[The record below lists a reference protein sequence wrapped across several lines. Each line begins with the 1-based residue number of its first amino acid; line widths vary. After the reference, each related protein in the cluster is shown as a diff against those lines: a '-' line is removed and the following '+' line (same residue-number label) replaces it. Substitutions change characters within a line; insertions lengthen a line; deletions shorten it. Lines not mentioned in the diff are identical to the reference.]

1 MNARFYGRKPRHTY
15 AYARITADCPEDP
28 GEIECTDSATPG
40 VLSFDD
46 AQARNPRVTQP
57 APASLLTIF
66 GATGDLAQRMLLP
79 SLYSLQAENL
89 LPPQMRILGTARS
102 ELDREGF
109 ANLVSAAIGERIPST
124 ERNDAAL
131 RGLLAR
137 LDYGAASVDDDASMQ
152 RLAVKVGELRNDG
165 DVLYH
170 LSTAPRFYVPACHAL
185 GAHGAA
191 DARTRVML
199 EKPIGK
205 DLASANAINDGVAQV
220 FDEERV
226 YRVDHY
232 LGKEGVQNLIALRFG
247 NALFEPL
254 WNSVHIEQVQITVG
268 ETVGVEGRGDY
279 YDDSGAMRD
288 MLQNHLLQLL
298 CLVAME
304 PPARFEPTAVRNE
317 KIKVLRSLRAIGREQ
332 VAHELVAGQYTAGAI
347 DGVAVPGYAQELGRD
362 SRTETFVALRA
373 HVDNWRW
380 SGVPFYLRTGKRLPS
395 RSTEIYI
402 QFRKVPYSIF
412 GGRAA
417 ADMLPNGLLIR
428 LQPEERIELDLMSKT
443 PGLDRSGLRLS
454 QVALDLDFH
463 EEFASARKRIAY
475 ERLYLDAI
483 EGNGTLFVRR
493 DETEAAWQW
502 VDAILDGWRSA
513 NHAPKPY
520 PAGTWGPS
528 AAVSLIE
535 RHGHGWRE

>member
-152 RLAVKVGELRNDG
+152 RLAAKVGELRNSG

-332 VAHELVAGQYTAGAI
+332 VAHESVAGQYTAGAI

-417 ADMLPNGLLIR
+417 GDMQPNGLLIR

>member
-1 MNARFYGRKPRHTY
+1 MTHA
-15 AYARITADCPEDP
+15 
-28 GEIECTDSATPG
+28 
-40 VLSFDD
+40 
-46 AQARNPRVTQP
+46 

-66 GATGDLAQRMLLP
+66 GATGDLARRMLLP
-79 SLYSLQAENL
+79 SLYSLQAEQL
-89 LPPQMRILGTARS
+89 LPANLRILGTARS

-109 ANLVSAAIGERIPST
+109 ANLVSASIAERIPAA

-131 RGLLAR
+131 RGLLDR
-137 LDYGAASVDDDASMQ
+137 LDYAAASVDDDASMAA
-152 RLAVKVGELRNDG
+152 LAAKVQALRDG

-170 LSTAPRFYVPACHAL
+170 MSTAPKFYGPACAAL
-185 GAHGAA
+185 AAHGVAGA
-191 DARTRVML
+191 GTRVML

-205 DLASANAINDGVAQV
+205 DLASAIAINDSVAMS

-254 WNSVHIEQVQITVG
+254 WNARHIEQVQITVG

-279 YDDSGAMRD
+279 YDDSGALRD

-304 PPARFEPTAVRNE
+304 PPAKFDPTAVRNE
-317 KIKVLRSLRAIGREQ
+317 KIKVLRSRRPIGREQ
-332 VAHELVAGQYTAGAI
+332 VAHESVAGQYTAGAI
-347 DGVAVPGYAQELGRD
+347 DGVAVPGYADELGRS

-417 ADMLPNGLLIR
+417 GDMRPNGLLIR
-428 LQPEERIELDLMSKT
+428 LQPEERIELDLMSKA
-443 PGLDRSGLRLS
+443 PGLDRSGLRLA

-502 VDAILDGWRSA
+502 VDAIAEGWRA
-513 NHAPKPY
+513 AGITPKPY
-520 PAGTWGPS
+520 PAGTWGPG
-528 AAVSLIE
+528 AAVSLTE

>member
-1 MNARFYGRKPRHTY
+1 MTHA
-15 AYARITADCPEDP
+15 
-28 GEIECTDSATPG
+28 
-40 VLSFDD
+40 
-46 AQARNPRVTQP
+46 

-66 GATGDLAQRMLLP
+66 GATGDLARRMLLP
-79 SLYSLQAENL
+79 SLYSLQAEQL
-89 LPPQMRILGTARS
+89 LPANLRILGTARS

-109 ANLVSAAIGERIPST
+109 ANLVSASIAERIPAA

-131 RGLLAR
+131 RGLLDR
-137 LDYGAASVDDDASMQ
+137 LDYAAASVDDDASMAA
-152 RLAVKVGELRNDG
+152 LAAKVQALRDG

-170 LSTAPRFYVPACHAL
+170 MSTAPKFYGPACAAL
-185 GAHGAA
+185 AAHGVAGA
-191 DARTRVML
+191 GTRVML

-205 DLASANAINDGVAQV
+205 DLASAIAINDSVAMS

-254 WNSVHIEQVQITVG
+254 WNARHIEQVQITVG
-268 ETVGVEGRGDY
+268 ETVGGEGRGDY
-279 YDDSGAMRD
+279 YDDSGALRD

-304 PPARFEPTAVRNE
+304 PPAKFDPTAVRNE
-317 KIKVLRSLRAIGREQ
+317 KIKVLRSLRPIGREQ
-332 VAHELVAGQYTAGAI
+332 VAHESVAGQYTAGAI
-347 DGVAVPGYAQELGRD
+347 DGVAVPGYADELGRS

-417 ADMLPNGLLIR
+417 GDMRPNGLLIR
-428 LQPEERIELDLMSKT
+428 LQPEERIELDLMSKA
-443 PGLDRSGLRLS
+443 PGLDRSGLRLA

-502 VDAILDGWRSA
+502 VDAIAEGWRA
-513 NHAPKPY
+513 AGITPKPY
-520 PAGTWGPS
+520 PAGTWGPG
-528 AAVSLIE
+528 AAVSLTE

>member
-1 MNARFYGRKPRHTY
+1 MTHA
-15 AYARITADCPEDP
+15 
-28 GEIECTDSATPG
+28 
-40 VLSFDD
+40 
-46 AQARNPRVTQP
+46 

-66 GATGDLAQRMLLP
+66 GATGDLARRMLLP
-79 SLYSLQAENL
+79 SLYSLQAEQL
-89 LPPQMRILGTARS
+89 LPANLRILGTARS
-102 ELDREGF
+102 ELDREAF
-109 ANLVSAAIGERIPST
+109 ANLVLASIAERIPAA

-131 RGLLAR
+131 RGLLDR
-137 LDYGAASVDDDASMQ
+137 LDYAAASVDDDASMAA
-152 RLAVKVGELRNDG
+152 LAAKVQALRDG

-170 LSTAPRFYVPACHAL
+170 MSTAPKFYGPACAAL
-185 GAHGAA
+185 AAHGVAGA
-191 DARTRVML
+191 GTRVML

-205 DLASANAINDGVAQV
+205 DLASAIAINDSVAMS

-254 WNSVHIEQVQITVG
+254 WNARHIEQVQITVG

-279 YDDSGAMRD
+279 YDDSGALRD

-304 PPARFEPTAVRNE
+304 PPAKFDPTAVRNE
-317 KIKVLRSLRAIGREQ
+317 KIKVLRSLRPIGREQ
-332 VAHELVAGQYTAGAI
+332 VAHESVAGQYTAGAI
-347 DGVAVPGYAQELGRD
+347 DGVAVPGYADELGRS

-417 ADMLPNGLLIR
+417 GDMRPNGLLIR
-428 LQPEERIELDLMSKT
+428 LQPEERIELDLMSKA
-443 PGLDRSGLRLS
+443 PGLDRSGLRLA
-454 QVALDLDFH
+454 QVGLDLDFH

-502 VDAILDGWRSA
+502 VDAIAEGWRA
-513 NHAPKPY
+513 AGITPKPY
-520 PAGTWGPS
+520 PAGTWGPG
-528 AAVSLIE
+528 AAVSLTE

>member
-1 MNARFYGRKPRHTY
+1 MTHA
-15 AYARITADCPEDP
+15 
-28 GEIECTDSATPG
+28 
-40 VLSFDD
+40 
-46 AQARNPRVTQP
+46 

-66 GATGDLAQRMLLP
+66 GATGDLARRMLLP
-79 SLYSLQAENL
+79 SLYSLQAEQL
-89 LPPQMRILGTARS
+89 LPANLRILGTARS

-109 ANLVSAAIGERIPST
+109 ANLVSASIAERIPAA

-131 RGLLAR
+131 RGLLDR
-137 LDYGAASVDDDASMQ
+137 LDYAAASVDDDASMAA
-152 RLAVKVGELRNDG
+152 LAAKVQALRDG

-170 LSTAPRFYVPACHAL
+170 MSTAPKFYGPACAAL
-185 GAHGAA
+185 AAHGVAGA
-191 DARTRVML
+191 GTRVML

-205 DLASANAINDGVAQV
+205 DLASAIAINDSVAMS

-254 WNSVHIEQVQITVG
+254 WNARHIEQVQITVG

-279 YDDSGAMRD
+279 YDDSGALRD

-304 PPARFEPTAVRNE
+304 PPAKFDPTAVRNE
-317 KIKVLRSLRAIGREQ
+317 KIKVLRSLRPIGREQ
-332 VAHELVAGQYTAGAI
+332 VAHESVAGQYTAGAI
-347 DGVAVPGYAQELGRD
+347 DGVAVPGYADELGRS

-417 ADMLPNGLLIR
+417 GDMRPNGLLIR
-428 LQPEERIELDLMSKT
+428 LQPEERIELDLMSKA
-443 PGLDRSGLRLS
+443 PGLDRSGLRLA

-502 VDAILDGWRSA
+502 VDAIAEGWRA
-513 NHAPKPY
+513 AGITPKPY
-520 PAGTWGPS
+520 PAGTWGPG
-528 AAVSLIE
+528 AAVSLTE
-535 RHGHGWRE
+535 RHSHGWRE

>member
-1 MNARFYGRKPRHTY
+1 MTHA
-15 AYARITADCPEDP
+15 
-28 GEIECTDSATPG
+28 
-40 VLSFDD
+40 
-46 AQARNPRVTQP
+46 

-66 GATGDLAQRMLLP
+66 GATGDLARRMLLP
-79 SLYSLQAENL
+79 SLYSLQAEQL
-89 LPPQMRILGTARS
+89 LPANLRILGTARS

-109 ANLVSAAIGERIPST
+109 ANRVSASIAERIPAA

-131 RGLLAR
+131 RGLLDR
-137 LDYGAASVDDDASMQ
+137 LDYAAASVDDDASMAA
-152 RLAVKVGELRNDG
+152 LAAKVQALRDG

-170 LSTAPRFYVPACHAL
+170 MSTAPKFYGPACAAL
-185 GAHGAA
+185 AAHGVAGA
-191 DARTRVML
+191 GTRVML

-205 DLASANAINDGVAQV
+205 DLASAIAINDSVAMS

-254 WNSVHIEQVQITVG
+254 WNARHIEQVQITVG

-279 YDDSGAMRD
+279 YDDSGALRD

-304 PPARFEPTAVRNE
+304 PPAKFDPTAVRNE
-317 KIKVLRSLRAIGREQ
+317 KIKVLRSLRPIGREQ
-332 VAHELVAGQYTAGAI
+332 VAHESVAGQYTAGAI
-347 DGVAVPGYAQELGRD
+347 DGVAVPGYADELGRS

-417 ADMLPNGLLIR
+417 GDMRPNGLLIR
-428 LQPEERIELDLMSKT
+428 LQPEERIELDLMSKA
-443 PGLDRSGLRLS
+443 PGLDRSGLRLA

-502 VDAILDGWRSA
+502 VDAIAEGWRA
-513 NHAPKPY
+513 AGITPKPY
-520 PAGTWGPS
+520 PAGTWGPG
-528 AAVSLIE
+528 AAVSLTE

>member
-1 MNARFYGRKPRHTY
+1 MTHA
-15 AYARITADCPEDP
+15 
-28 GEIECTDSATPG
+28 
-40 VLSFDD
+40 
-46 AQARNPRVTQP
+46 

-66 GATGDLAQRMLLP
+66 GATGDLARRMLLP
-79 SLYSLQAENL
+79 SLYSLQAEQL
-89 LPPQMRILGTARS
+89 LPANLRILGTARS

-109 ANLVSAAIGERIPST
+109 ANLVSASIAERIPAA

-131 RGLLAR
+131 RGVLDR
-137 LDYGAASVDDDASMQ
+137 LDYAAASVDDDASMAA
-152 RLAVKVGELRNDG
+152 LAAKVQALRDG

-170 LSTAPRFYVPACHAL
+170 MSTAPKFYGPACAAL
-185 GAHGAA
+185 AAHGVAGA
-191 DARTRVML
+191 GTRVML

-205 DLASANAINDGVAQV
+205 DLASAIAINDSVAMS

-254 WNSVHIEQVQITVG
+254 WNARHIEQVQITVG

-279 YDDSGAMRD
+279 YDDSGALRD

-304 PPARFEPTAVRNE
+304 PPAKFDPTAVRNE
-317 KIKVLRSLRAIGREQ
+317 KIKVLRSLRPIGREQ
-332 VAHELVAGQYTAGAI
+332 VAHESVAGQYTAGAI
-347 DGVAVPGYAQELGRD
+347 DGVAVPGYADELGRS

-417 ADMLPNGLLIR
+417 GDMRPNGLLIR
-428 LQPEERIELDLMSKT
+428 LQPEERIELDLMSKA
-443 PGLDRSGLRLS
+443 PGLDRSGLRLA

-502 VDAILDGWRSA
+502 VDAIAEGWRA
-513 NHAPKPY
+513 AGITPKPY
-520 PAGTWGPS
+520 PAGTWGPG
-528 AAVSLIE
+528 AAVSLTE

>member
-1 MNARFYGRKPRHTY
+1 MTHA
-15 AYARITADCPEDP
+15 
-28 GEIECTDSATPG
+28 
-40 VLSFDD
+40 
-46 AQARNPRVTQP
+46 

-66 GATGDLAQRMLLP
+66 GATGDLARRMLLP
-79 SLYSLQAENL
+79 SLYSLQAEKL
-89 LPPQMRILGTARS
+89 LPEGMRLLGTARS
-102 ELDREGF
+102 ELDRDAF
-109 ANLVSAAIGERIPST
+109 ARLVADSVRERIPGK
-124 ERNDAAL
+124 EVRDDAL
-131 RGLLAR
+131 RGLLDR
-137 LDYGAASVDDDASMQ
+137 LDYAAASADDAASMQ
-152 RLAVKVGELRNDG
+152 ALAAKVSELRNG

-170 LSTAPRFYVPACHAL
+170 MSTAPRFYGPACHAL
-185 GAHGAA
+185 AAHGVAGA
-191 DARTRVML
+191 GTRVML

-205 DLASANAINDGVAQV
+205 DLASAIVINDSVAEA

-254 WNSVHIEQVQITVG
+254 WDARHIEQVQITIG

-279 YDDSGAMRD
+279 YDESGALRD

-317 KIKVLRSLRAIGREQ
+317 KIKVLRSLRPIGRDE
-332 VAHELVAGQYTAGAI
+332 VATESVAGQYTSGAI
-347 DGVAVPGYAQELGRD
+347 ERAAVPGYADELGRG

-412 GGRAA
+412 GGATA
-417 ADMLPNGLLIR
+417 SDMLPNGLLIK
-428 LQPEERIELDLMSKT
+428 LQPDERIELDLMAKT
-443 PGLDRSGLRLS
+443 PGLDRNGLRLS
-454 QVALDLDFH
+454 QVGLDLDFH
-463 EEFASARKRIAY
+463 EEFANQRRRIAY

-502 VDAILDGWRSA
+502 VDAIADGWRA
-513 NHAPKPY
+513 AGIIPKPY
-520 PAGTWGPS
+520 PAGTWGP
-528 AAVSLIE
+528 AASVSLTE
-535 RHGHGWRE
+535 RHGHSWRE

>member
-102 ELDREGF
+102 ELDREAF

-152 RLAVKVGELRNDG
+152 RLAAKVGELRNSG

-332 VAHELVAGQYTAGAI
+332 VAHESVAGQYTAGAI

-417 ADMLPNGLLIR
+417 GDMQPNGLLIR

>member
-1 MNARFYGRKPRHTY
+1 MPA
-15 AYARITADCPEDP
+15 
-28 GEIECTDSATPG
+28 
-40 VLSFDD
+40 
-46 AQARNPRVTQP
+46 

-79 SLYSLQAENL
+79 SLYSLQAEGL
-89 LPPQMRILGTARS
+89 LPPDLRILGTARS
-102 ELDREGF
+102 ELDREAF
-109 ANLVSAAIGERIPST
+109 AGQVANAIAERVPAA
-124 ERNDAAL
+124 ERNDAAV
-131 RGLLAR
+131 RGLLDR
-137 LDYGAASVDDDASMQ
+137 LDYCPASVNDDASMAT
-152 RLAVKVGELRNDG
+152 LAERVNALRNG

-191 DARTRVML
+191 GAGTRVML

-205 DLASANAINDGVAQV
+205 NLTSAEAINDGVAEV
-220 FDEERV
+220 FDEDRV

-247 NALFEPL
+247 NALFEPQ
-254 WNSVHIEQVQITVG
+254 WNARHIEQVQITVA

-279 YDDSGAMRD
+279 YDDSGALRD

-304 PPARFEPTAVRNE
+304 PPAQFEPTAMRNE
-317 KIKVLRSLRAIGREQ
+317 KIKVLRSLRAIGRDE
-332 VAHELVAGQYTAGAI
+332 VATEFVAGQYGAGAI
-347 DGVAVPGYAQELGRD
+347 DGVAVPSYAAELGRA
-362 SRTETFVALRA
+362 SSTETFVAMRA

-380 SGVPFYLRTGKRLPS
+380 SGVPFYLRTGKRMPS
-395 RSTEIYI
+395 RCTEIYL
-402 QFRKVPYSIF
+402 QFRKVPHSIF
-412 GGRAA
+412 GGAA
-417 ADMLPNGLLIR
+417 AGDMRPNGLLIR
-428 LQPEERIELDLMSKT
+428 LQPEERIELQLMSKT

-463 EEFASARKRIAY
+463 TEFAASRKRLAY

-502 VDAILDGWRSA
+502 VDAILDGWRA
-513 NHAPKPY
+513 GATMPRLY

-535 RHGHGWRE
+535 RNGQSWRE

>member
-1 MNARFYGRKPRHTY
+1 M
-15 AYARITADCPEDP
+15 
-28 GEIECTDSATPG
+28 SQAT
-40 VLSFDD
+40 
-46 AQARNPRVTQP
+46 
-57 APASLLTIF
+57 PASLLTIF
-66 GATGDLAQRMLLP
+66 GATGDLARRMLLP
-79 SLYSLQAENL
+79 SLYSLQAEQL
-89 LPPQMRILGTARS
+89 LPANLRILGTARS
-102 ELDREGF
+102 ELDREAF
-109 ANLVSAAIGERIPST
+109 ANLVSASIAERIPAA

-131 RGLLAR
+131 RGLLDR
-137 LDYGAASVDDDASMQ
+137 LDYAAASVDDDASMAA
-152 RLAVKVGELRNDG
+152 LAAKVQALRDG

-170 LSTAPRFYVPACHAL
+170 MSTAPKFYGPACAAL
-185 GAHGAA
+185 AAHGVAGA
-191 DARTRVML
+191 GTRVML

-205 DLASANAINDGVAQV
+205 DLASAIAINDSVAMS

-254 WNSVHIEQVQITVG
+254 WNARHIEQVQITVG

-279 YDDSGAMRD
+279 YDDSGALRD

-304 PPARFEPTAVRNE
+304 PPAKFDPTAVRNE
-317 KIKVLRSLRAIGREQ
+317 KIKVLRSLRPIGREQ
-332 VAHELVAGQYTAGAI
+332 VAHESVAGQYTAGAI
-347 DGVAVPGYAQELGRD
+347 DGVAVPGYADELGRS

-417 ADMLPNGLLIR
+417 ADMRPNGLLIR
-428 LQPEERIELDLMSKT
+428 LQPEERIELDLMSKA
-443 PGLDRSGLRLS
+443 PGLDRSGLRLA

-502 VDAILDGWRSA
+502 VDAIAEGWRA
-513 NHAPKPY
+513 AGITPKPY
-520 PAGTWGPS
+520 PAGTWGPG
-528 AAVSLIE
+528 AAVSLTE

>member
-1 MNARFYGRKPRHTY
+1 M
-15 AYARITADCPEDP
+15 
-28 GEIECTDSATPG
+28 
-40 VLSFDD
+40 
-46 AQARNPRVTQP
+46 VTLA

-79 SLYSLQAENL
+79 SLYSLQAEGL
-89 LPPQMRILGTARS
+89 LPASLRILGTARS
-102 ELDREGF
+102 QLDREAF
-109 ANLVSAAIGERIPST
+109 ANQVADVVAKRIPAS

-131 RGLLAR
+131 QGLIER
-137 LDYGAASVDDDASMQ
+137 LDYCPASVDDEASMTALSA
-152 RLAVKVGELRNDG
+152 RVDALRSG

-170 LSTAPRFYVPACHAL
+170 LSTAPRFYVPACRAL
-185 GAHGAA
+185 AAHGAA
-191 DARTRVML
+191 GAGTRVML

-205 DLASANAINDGVAQV
+205 DLASAEAINDGVAEV
-220 FDEERV
+220 FDEDRV

-254 WNSVHIEQVQITVG
+254 WNARHIEQVQITVA

-304 PPARFEPTAVRNE
+304 PPAKFEPTAMRNE
-317 KIKVLRSLRAIGREQ
+317 KIKVLRSLRAIGRTE
-332 VAHELVAGQYTAGAI
+332 VATESVAGQYSPGAI
-347 DGVAVPGYAQELGRD
+347 DGVAVGGYADELGRA
-362 SRTETFVALRA
+362 SATETFVALRA
-373 HVDNWRW
+373 HIDNWRW
-380 SGVPFYLRTGKRLPS
+380 SGVPFYLRTGKRMPS
-395 RSTEIYI
+395 RCTEIYL
-402 QFRKVPYSIF
+402 QFRKVPHSIF
-412 GGRAA
+412 GGTTAV
-417 ADMLPNGLLIR
+417 DMRPNGLLIR
-428 LQPEERIELDLMSKT
+428 LQPEERIELQLMSKA
-443 PGLDRSGLRLS
+443 PGLDRAGLRLS

-463 EEFASARKRIAY
+463 EEFAASRKRLAY

-502 VDAILDGWRSA
+502 VDAILDGWRTA
-513 NHAPKPY
+513 GTPPKGY

-535 RHGHGWRE
+535 RHGHSWRE

>member
-1 MNARFYGRKPRHTY
+1 MGQQT
-15 AYARITADCPEDP
+15 PEP
-28 GEIECTDSATPG
+28 PLTSA
-40 VLSFDD
+40 
-46 AQARNPRVTQP
+46 

-66 GATGDLAQRMLLP
+66 GATGDLSLRMLLP
-79 SLYSLQAENL
+79 SLYSLQAEQL
-89 LPPQMRILGTARS
+89 LPPGLRILGTSRS
-102 ELDREGF
+102 ELDRDAF
-109 ANLVSAAIGERIPST
+109 AGEVGRALAARIPAGERD
-124 ERNDAAL
+124 EDAV
-131 RGLLAR
+131 RGLLER
-137 LDYGAASVDDDASMQ
+137 LDYCPASVEDEASMAA
-152 RLAVKVGELRNDG
+152 LARRVESLRDG

-170 LSTAPRFYVPACHAL
+170 LSTAPRHYVPACEAL
-185 GAHGAA
+185 GRHGAA
-191 DARTRVML
+191 GEGTRVML
-199 EKPIGK
+199 EKPIGH
-205 DLASANAINDGVAQV
+205 DLASAVAINEGVARI
-220 FDEERV
+220 FDEDRV

-254 WNSVHIEQVQITVG
+254 WSARHIEQVQISVA

-279 YDDSGAMRD
+279 YDESGALRD

-304 PPARFEPTAVRNE
+304 PPARFDPTAVRNE

-332 VAHELVAGQYTAGAI
+332 VGAESVAGQYSAGAV
-347 DGVAVPGYAQELGRD
+347 DGVAVPGYAQELGRG

-417 ADMLPNGLLIR
+417 TDMLPNGLLIR

-443 PGLDRSGLRLS
+443 PGLDRNGLRLS
-454 QVALDLDFH
+454 QVALDLDLH
-463 EEFASARKRIAY
+463 EEFASARKRVAY
-475 ERLYLDAI
+475 ERLYLDAL

-502 VDAILDGWRSA
+502 VDALVDGWRHAGSA
-513 NHAPKPY
+513 PRPY
-520 PAGTWGPS
+520 PAGTWGPG

-535 RHGHGWRE
+535 RHGHAWREQA